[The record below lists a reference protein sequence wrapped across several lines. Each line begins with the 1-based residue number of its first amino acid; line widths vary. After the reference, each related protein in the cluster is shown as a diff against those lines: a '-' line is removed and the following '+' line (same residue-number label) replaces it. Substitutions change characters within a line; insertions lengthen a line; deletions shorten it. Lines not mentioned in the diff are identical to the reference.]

1 MKITGKRSIAG
12 ILKTAIEVIL
22 IINLIVLVLLPL
34 ILQAI
39 YANPGLAERGGYS
52 EAIVSGNAEEAG
64 STPQDNIRESFFNE
78 IPEESYL
85 FMLLFLY
92 ASGGITA
99 YILILLRKILNNLA
113 HSIILDRANAGAFR
127 RLSYAC
133 FLLVAAFI
141 VKMIFYNSFLTM
153 FCFFVF
159 IVIAMFSLV
168 LSEVFSQG
176 AVMKEENE
184 LTI

>member
-22 IINLIVLVLLPL
+22 IINLIVLILLPL

-39 YANPGLAERGGYS
+39 YTNPGLAERDNYS
-52 EAIVSGNAEEAG
+52 EEIVSGNSESDE
-64 STPQDNIRESFFNE
+64 SEPQDNIRNSFFNE

-85 FMLLFLY
+85 FMLIFLY
-92 ASGGITA
+92 ASGGLTA
-99 YILILLRKILNNLA
+99 FILLSLRKILNNLA
-113 HSIILDRANAGAFR
+113 NNIILDRSNADAFR
-127 RLSYAC
+127 RLAFAC
-133 FLLVAAFI
+133 FALVVTFI

-176 AVMKEENE
+176 AIIKDENE

>member
-1 MKITGKRSIAG
+1 MKITGKRSVAG
-12 ILKTAIEVIL
+12 ILKTAIDVIL
-22 IINLIVLVLLPL
+22 VINIIVLILLPL

-39 YANPGLAERGGYS
+39 YANPGLAERDGLS
-52 EAIVSGNAEEAG
+52 QTIVSGDSSSYTG
-64 STPQDNIRESFFNE
+64 SQDNIRESFFNE

-85 FMLLFLY
+85 FMLIFLY
-92 ASGGITA
+92 ASGGMTA

-113 HSIILDRANAGAFR
+113 HNIILDRANAGAFR
-127 RLSYAC
+127 RLAFAC
-133 FLLVAAFI
+133 FALVAAFI

-176 AVMKEENE
+176 AVIKEENE

>member
-1 MKITGKRSIAG
+1 MKITGKRSVAG
-12 ILKTAIEVIL
+12 ILKTAIEITL
-22 IINLIVLVLLPL
+22 IINIIVLVLLPL

-39 YANPGLAERGGYS
+39 YANPGLAERSGYPQ
-52 EAIVSGNAEEAG
+52 EIVSDVSGSAG
-64 STPQDNIRESFFNE
+64 YESADNIRTSFFNE

-85 FMLLFLY
+85 FMLIFLY
-92 ASGGITA
+92 ASGGLTA
-99 YILILLRKILNNLA
+99 FILLSLRKILNNLA
-113 HSIILDRANAGAFR
+113 NNIILDRSNAGAFR
-127 RLSYAC
+127 RLAFAC
-133 FLLVAAFI
+133 FALVVTFI

-176 AVMKEENE
+176 AVIKDENE